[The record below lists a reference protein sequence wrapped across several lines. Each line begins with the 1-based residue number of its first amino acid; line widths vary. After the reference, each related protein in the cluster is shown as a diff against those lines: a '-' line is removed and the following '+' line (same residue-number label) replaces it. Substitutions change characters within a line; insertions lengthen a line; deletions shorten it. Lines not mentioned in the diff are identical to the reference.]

1 METIRTIK
9 DLRAR
14 LKEWRME
21 GKTIGLVPTMGG
33 LHDGHLSLISASKQ
47 NADKTVAS
55 LFVNPSQ
62 FAPHE
67 DFATY
72 PRDENGDLGKFESA
86 GADLIFAPNVAEIY
100 PDGHSTKIEV
110 QGISQVLEGEFRPH
124 FFSGV
129 ATVVTKLLLQALPD
143 VAIFGDKDYQQL
155 CVIKSM
161 VRDLDIPVE
170 IIGAETVR
178 EEDGLAMSSR
188 NKYLSDEER
197 QIAPAL
203 YRIISEI
210 AENVRGGQH
219 PAAQRP
225 WAEAELTKAGFGA
238 VDYVAVRDADS
249 LEPVSDA
256 SRPARV
262 LAAAWLGGTRLIDN
276 VAV

>member
-1 METIRTIK
+1 METVRTIK

-14 LKEWRME
+14 LKDWRQD
-21 GKTIGLVPTMGG
+21 GHTIGLVPTMGG
-33 LHDGHLSLISASKQ
+33 LHDGHLSLIATAKTH
-47 NADKTVAS
+47 ADKAVAT

-72 PRDENGDLGKFESA
+72 PRNETGDINRFETS

-129 ATVVTKLLLQALPD
+129 ATVVAKLLLQALPD
-143 VAIFGDKDYQQL
+143 VAVFGEKDYQQL
-155 CVIKSM
+155 CVIRSM

-170 IIGAETVR
+170 IIGAPTVR
-178 EEDGLAMSSR
+178 EADGLAMSSR
-188 NKYLSDEER
+188 NNYLTPEER
-197 QIAPAL
+197 KIAPAL

-210 AENVRGGQH
+210 ADKVRGGQH
-219 PAAQRP
+219 PIDQRP

-238 VDYVAVRDADS
+238 VDYLAVRDAET

-262 LAAAWLGGTRLIDN
+262 LAAAWLGSTRLIDN
-276 VAV
+276 VSV

>member
-1 METIRTIK
+1 METVRTIK

-14 LKEWRME
+14 LKDWRQD
-21 GKTIGLVPTMGG
+21 GHTIGLVPTMGG
-33 LHDGHLSLISASKQ
+33 LHDGHLSLIATAKTH
-47 NADKTVAS
+47 ADKAVAT

-72 PRDENGDLGKFESA
+72 PRNETADINRFETS
-86 GADLIFAPNVAEIY
+86 GTDLIFAPNVAEIY

-129 ATVVTKLLLQALPD
+129 ATVVAKLLLQALPD
-143 VAIFGDKDYQQL
+143 VAVFGEKDYQQL
-155 CVIKSM
+155 CVIRSM

-170 IIGAETVR
+170 IIGAPTVR
-178 EEDGLAMSSR
+178 EADGLAMSSR
-188 NKYLSDEER
+188 NNYLTPEER
-197 QIAPAL
+197 KIAPAL

-210 AENVRGGQH
+210 ADKVRGGQH
-219 PAAQRP
+219 PIDQRP

-238 VDYVAVRDADS
+238 VDYLAVRDAET

-262 LAAAWLGGTRLIDN
+262 LAAAWLGSTRLIDN
-276 VAV
+276 VSV